1 MSDVF
6 SRRLGFQQR
15 REVEIT
21 VREDAPFGLRGYL
34 IDLAYESGLRPSQL
48 RPMVCSVLRCRQDP
62 NNWSEFPN
70 IDNEIRNHVD
80 SCEWYYIYDI
90 VERISKYMEDAQYSY
105 DVEKFTSNI
114 NDYFIENGIGW
125 QLKSGKVETRG
136 TSGVETVIHNAIDS
150 LDEYKMNSALTE
162 LKEARDDLSRR
173 PNADVTGAIH
183 HAMAALEC
191 VLREISGAS
200 KATLGEI
207 IKRYQDIIPK
217 PLDDAI
223 SKMWGYASETAR
235 HRREGHD
242 PAFNEAE
249 LIVGV
254 SATLI
259 AYILKTKNTEA
270 QQRGSDLP
278 F

>member
-1 MSDVF
+1 MTDVF
-6 SRRLGFQQR
+6 SKRLGFQQR
-15 REVEIT
+15 HEVEI
-21 VREDAPFGLRGYL
+21 VIREDAPFDLRGYL
-34 IDLAYESGLRPSQL
+34 VDLSYEAGLRPSQL
-48 RPMVCSVLRCRQDP
+48 RAIVCSTLRRRQDP

-70 IDNEIRNHVD
+70 IDYEIRNHID

-90 VERISKYMEDAQYSY
+90 IERISKQMEEAPYSY
-105 DVEKFTSNI
+105 DGAKFISSL
-114 NDYFIENGIGW
+114 NDFFIENGIGW
-125 QLKSGKVETRG
+125 QLTSGKVETRG
-136 TSGVETVIHNAIDS
+136 TAGVESVVKSALAR
-150 LDEYKMNSALTE
+150 LDESKMTSALTE

-173 PNADVTGAIH
+173 PTADVTGAIQ

-191 VLREISGAS
+191 ALREVSGTP

-207 IKRYQDIIPK
+207 IKRHQDVIPK

-249 LIVGV
+249 LILGV

-259 AYILKTKNTEA
+259 AYVLRVKSTQA
-270 QQRGSDLP
+270 QRSSDEFP